1 MQTVPKIDLVSI
13 DLKIIFDSAM
23 KINQEKFPALFDD
36 EIVIRKYKHLL
47 EPVQISMFKDILETS
62 KTLQTYLTR
71 PIIDP
76 MLINFQ
82 KLIPHRKELHDSCR
96 ALIYV
101 SKAGNPHV
109 LQYIL
114 LVEEDRIDIMGQIH
128 FIVPNQH
135 DFGILF
141 SVYVDREETDL
152 LTFKSRPEVPP
163 IVKIET
169 HDEVLNVALSAI
181 LSAELFINFAEV
193 ETKLMKP
200 NTQIWDER
208 MVNAIYNNKT
218 KSDITVIDSTWYQ
231 NLVSSGAFKVRG
243 HFRLQP
249 YGPNNSKRKLTW
261 INEFEKE
268 GYHRKAKIENQAI

>member
-1 MQTVPKIDLVSI
+1 
-13 DLKIIFDSAM
+13 M

-36 EIVIRKYKHLL
+36 EIVIRKYKHL
-47 EPVQISMFKDILETS
+47 EPIQISKFKDIIEMSRTV
-62 KTLQTYLTR
+62 TTYLAK

-76 MLINFQ
+76 MLTSYQ
-82 KLIPHRKELHDSCR
+82 KLIPHRHELSDSCR
-96 ALIYV
+96 ALVYM

-109 LQYIL
+109 LQYVL

-128 FIVPNQH
+128 FIVPNSH

-141 SVYVDREETDL
+141 SVYVDRENNDL
-152 LTFKSRPEVPP
+152 LTFRSRPEVPP
-163 IVKIET
+163 IVRIET

-193 ETKLMKP
+193 ETKVMKP
-200 NTQIWDER
+200 NAQIWDDR

-218 KSDITVIDSTWYQ
+218 RNNITVIDSTWYT
-231 NLVSSGAFKVRG
+231 NLVSSGAFNVRG

-249 YGPNNSKRKLTW
+249 CGEGRSKRKLTW
-261 INEFEKE
+261 INEF
-268 GYHRKAKIENQAI
+268 